1 MKKLLIVVGVILIGI
16 AIWYFLN
23 ENQRQIEPREDF
35 KEVEVAKNEN
45 TKEDTGNNKKPV
57 IEELVLTEELVM
69 PKVEEDDL
77 IIKRIAYTLSFN
89 EAHEQ
94 AEWVAYTL
102 SKSEVM
108 GAAKRKDNFKA
119 DKDINSGSASL
130 ADYKSSGY
138 DRGHLAPAADMSKNQ
153 RIMDESFYMSNMS
166 PQAPSFNRGIWK
178 KLEEQVRDWT
188 FEDTLLYVVTGP
200 VLSEGLETI
209 GENEVSVPKYYYK
222 VVADFSEPELK
233 CIAFLMPNEKSNES
247 IYTYVVSIDSL
258 EKVTGLD
265 FYPLLPDAIENKL
278 ERSSSWIEWE

>member
-1 MKKLLIVVGVILIGI
+1 MKKLLIVVGLILIGV
-16 AIWYFLN
+16 AIWYLI
-23 ENQRQIEPREDF
+23 NQNQKQIEPTELL
-35 KEVEVAKNEN
+35 KEFGVTENEKNKGDESN
-45 TKEDTGNNKKPV
+45 TTEPIK
-57 IEELVLTEELVM
+57 EELVLTEELVM

-89 EAHEQ
+89 EKHEQ

-119 DKDINSGSASL
+119 DKDITTGSAAL
-130 ADYKSSGY
+130 IDYKGSGY

-166 PQAPSFNRGIWK
+166 PQSPSFNRGIWK

-200 VLSEGLETI
+200 VLSDGLETI

-222 VVADFSEPELK
+222 VIADFSEPELK

-278 ERSSSWIEWE
+278 EQNSSWMEWE